1 MPSTSES
8 LQSLAVALLV
18 GLLIGLD
25 RERAELRKKQPLFA
39 GIRTFPLIAL
49 LGAALTLLRSQMG
62 PWPLLAGFVAVTGI
76 ALVSYARGAGEGDIG
91 ATTEIAALAAFALGA
106 MAGIGQLVVAGAA
119 GVAVAV
125 LLAVKPSLERISRAV
140 SEQEIT
146 AVLEL
151 AVISAIVL
159 PLVPDHGYGPWD
171 VLNPF
176 RIWMVVV
183 LVSAVSFAGFI
194 AARWKGEKGG
204 VFWAAALGGLVSS
217 TAVTMAMAQRSRESP
232 EAGRAIAAGAVLA
245 TSVMCGRLLVLVAAA
260 GPALLPRLVPPVGAM
275 ALTGLVYGFFL
286 HRGASERSV
295 QGAEAGSPD
304 RSADNSSARKL
315 SNPFSL
321 RSAIAFG
328 ALFAGALLLVRG
340 CQAAFGSSGTLI
352 AALLSGFI
360 DVDAVSIALARA
372 SVPETIGAAA
382 TGIVIACASNNL
394 FKSLVAVVT
403 GAGSF
408 RRLAPFGL
416 STMSAVGG
424 TVAAVMAWK
433 F

>member
-1 MPSTSES
+1 MPTTSQS

-25 RERAELRKKQPLFA
+25 RERAEMRKQSPLFA

-49 LGAALTLLRSQMG
+49 LGGALTLLRTEMG
-62 PWPLLAGFVAVTGI
+62 PWPLLAGFLAVAGI
-76 ALVSYARGAGEGDIG
+76 ALVSYARGADTGDTG

-106 MAGIGQLVVAGAA
+106 LAGVGQLVVAGAA

-125 LLAVKPSLERISRAV
+125 LLAVKPSLERLSRAV

-146 AVLEL
+146 SVLEL

-159 PLVPDHGYGPWD
+159 PLIPDHGYGPWG

-194 AARWKGEKGG
+194 AARWKGEHGG
-204 VFWAAALGGLVSS
+204 LFWAAALGGLVSS
-217 TAVTMAMAQRSRESP
+217 TAVTMAMAQRSRETP

-260 GPALLPRLVPPVGAM
+260 GPLLLPRLGPPVGAM
-275 ALTGLVYGFFL
+275 ALTGLIYGL
-286 HRGASERSV
+286 ILRRGSGER
-295 QGAEAGSPD
+295 AEGPP
-304 RSADNSSARKL
+304 ARRL

-321 RSAIAFG
+321 RSAMAFG

-340 CQAAFGSSGTLI
+340 CQALFGSNGTLL

-360 DVDAVSIALARA
+360 DVDAVSIALAREA
-372 SVPETIGAAA
+372 FPQTIGAAA

-408 RRLAPFGL
+408 RTLVAVGL
-416 STMSAVGG
+416 TVVSAVGG
-424 TVAAVMAWK
+424 GVAALLAWRG
-433 F
+433 

>member
-1 MPSTSES
+1 MPSTSDS

-49 LGAALTLLRSQMG
+49 LGAALTLLRGEMG
-62 PWPLLAGFVAVTGI
+62 PWPLLAGFIAVAGI
-76 ALVSYARGAGEGDIG
+76 ALVSYARGATEDVG

-106 MAGIGQLVVAGAA
+106 LAGVGQLVVAGAA

-125 LLAVKPSLERISRAV
+125 LLAVKPSLERLSRAV

-159 PLVPDHGYGPWD
+159 PLVPDHGYGPWG

-194 AARWKGEKGG
+194 AARWKGEQGG
-204 VFWAAALGGLVSS
+204 LFWAAALGGLVSS
-217 TAVTMAMAQRSRESP
+217 TAVSMAMAQRSRESP

-245 TSVMCGRLLVLVAAA
+245 TSVMCGRLMVLVAAA
-260 GPALLPRLVPPVGAM
+260 GPALLPRLVPPIGAM
-275 ALTGLVYGFFL
+275 AVTGLLYAFVL
-286 HRGASERSV
+286 RRGASERP
-295 QGAEAGSPD
+295 EEH
-304 RSADNSSARKL
+304 SSARKL

-340 CQAAFGSSGTLI
+340 CQALFGSKGTLI

-360 DVDAVSIALARA
+360 DVDAVSIALAREA
-372 SVPETIGAAA
+372 VPETVGAAA

-408 RRLAPFGL
+408 RRLAAVGL
-416 STMSAVGG
+416 TTMSVVGG
-424 TVAAVMAWK
+424 AVAAAMAWTSH
-433 F
+433 